1 MELLTL
7 AVALASLTYAL
18 GALILGL
25 PIPYRPLKRWGPR
38 LMADAVAAMII
49 VSSLGI
55 LLWLSDKV
63 MEIIGVTWGNFYDW
77 MTVRFTVLL
86 AVYGGLQY
94 VSTLLRSS
102 GLDILLPIVS
112 GTVSAVSAALTGL
125 RIIFFVALALQRLRY
140 YFVILGSVFYS
151 IPFRIGRSVG
161 ATMISIG
168 LVAYIAMPA
177 LPLFVETFSPDVP
190 GFSIPANHTI
200 VVDVK
205 DSVGTP
211 IPYPLLELRD
221 SGGEVEGVI
230 VGDMYGRVV
239 LGGGKD
245 MLPPVFN
252 YSIKVGFLGY
262 YFDTVPGF
270 ITELSNGSTIVVPN
284 LVYSA
289 GVGVLIHSIIMEVVS
304 NEPGEIRLRV
314 VTVLASP
321 EVLVTKVAYITD
333 VGVHIGNVTYG
344 CQWVRSYWLDIP
356 LDTCQVTGLEPGD
369 MLSIDY
375 LPGPYPGPN
384 IREKRIVYGDSV
396 EEMVES
402 LTTYAA
408 AVLYRE
414 LVLPAMYMGVVAS
427 LTAAAARVLGGS
439 IRLLPR

>member
-7 AVALASLTYAL
+7 AVALASLTYAI
-18 GALILGL
+18 GALIFGL

-55 LLWLSDKV
+55 LLWLSDRV
-63 MEIIGVTWGNFYDW
+63 MEIVGVTWGNFYDW
-77 MTVRFTVLL
+77 IAVRFTVLL

-102 GLDILLPIVS
+102 GLEVFLPIVS

-125 RIIFFVALALQRLRY
+125 RLIFFVALALQRLRY
-140 YFVILGSVFYS
+140 YFVVLGSVFYS

-177 LPLFVETFSPDVP
+177 LPLFVEAFSPEVP
-190 GFSIPANHTI
+190 GLSIPSNQTVI
-200 VVDVK
+200 VSVK

-211 IPYPLLELRD
+211 IPYPLLELWN

-230 VGDMYGRVV
+230 VGDMYGRVI

-245 MLPPVFN
+245 MLPPTFN
-252 YSIKVGFLGY
+252 YSVKAGFLGY

-270 ITELSNGSTIVVPN
+270 ITEFSNGSTLVIPN
-284 LVYSA
+284 LVYSS
-289 GVGVLIHSIIMEVVS
+289 GVGVLTRGVMMEVVE
-304 NEPGEIRLRV
+304 NDPGLIRLRV
-314 VTVLASP
+314 VAVLTSP
-321 EVLVTKVAYITD
+321 EVLVTKVAYISDID
-333 VGVHIGNVTYG
+333 VRVDNATYV

-356 LDTCQVTGLEPGD
+356 LDTCQVMALKQGAT
-369 MLSIDY
+369 LSVYY
-375 LPGPYPGPN
+375 LPGPYPGPSV
-384 IREKRIVYGDSV
+384 REKRIVYGDSV
-396 EEMVES
+396 EEVMES
-402 LTTYAA
+402 LATYAA

-439 IRLLPR
+439 IKLLPR

>member
-38 LMADAVAAMII
+38 LMADAVATMII

-86 AVYGGLQY
+86 AVYGVLQY
-94 VSTLLRSS
+94 VSTLLHSS
-102 GLDILLPIVS
+102 GLDVLIPIVS

-125 RIIFFVALALQRLRY
+125 RLIFFVALALQRLRY
-140 YFVILGSVFYS
+140 YFVVLGSVFYS
-151 IPFRIGRSVG
+151 IPFRIGKSVG

-177 LPLFVETFSPDVP
+177 LPLFVEAFSPDVP
-190 GFSIPANHTI
+190 GLSMPSNQTF
-200 VVDVK
+200 VVNVK

-211 IPYPLLELRD
+211 VPYPLLELR
-221 SGGEVEGVI
+221 SSRGEVEGMI
-230 VGDMYGRVV
+230 VGDMYGRVI

-245 MLPPVFN
+245 MLPPTFN
-252 YSIKVGFLGY
+252 YSVRVGFLGY
-262 YFDTVPGF
+262 YFDTVPSF
-270 ITELSNGSTIVVPN
+270 ITELSNDSTIVIPN
-284 LVYSA
+284 LVYYA
-289 GVGVLIHSIIMEVVS
+289 GVGVLTRGVMMDVVRD
-304 NEPGEIRLRV
+304 EPGKIRLRV
-314 VTVLASP
+314 VAVLTSP
-321 EVLVTKVAYITD
+321 EVLVTKVAYIRD
-333 VGVHIGNVTYG
+333 ASVRVGNGTYE
-344 CQWVRSYWLDIP
+344 CQWIRSYWLDIP
-356 LDTCQVTGLEPGD
+356 LDTCQITGLEKGN

-439 IRLLPR
+439 MRLLPR

>member
-7 AVALASLTYAL
+7 AVALASLTYVL

-38 LMADAVAAMII
+38 LMADAVATMII

-63 MEIIGVTWGNFYDW
+63 MEIIGVTWGSFYDW
-77 MTVRFTVLL
+77 MTLRFTVLL

-102 GLDILLPIVS
+102 GLDVFLPIVS
-112 GTVSAVSAALTGL
+112 GTVSAVGAALTGL
-125 RIIFFVALALQRLRY
+125 RLIFFAALALQRLRY
-140 YFVILGSVFYS
+140 YFVVLGSVFYS

-177 LPLFVETFSPDVP
+177 LPLFVEAFSPDVP
-190 GFSIPANHTI
+190 GLSMPSNQTF
-200 VVDVK
+200 VVNVK

-211 IPYPLLELRD
+211 VPYPLLELR
-221 SGGEVEGVI
+221 SGGGEVEGVI

-239 LGGGKD
+239 LGEGKD
-245 MLPPVFN
+245 MLPPTFN
-252 YSIKVGFLGY
+252 YSVRVGFLGY
-262 YFDTVPGF
+262 YFDTVPSF
-270 ITELSNGSTIVVPN
+270 VTELSNDSTIAIPN
-284 LVYSA
+284 LVYYA
-289 GVGVLIHSIIMEVVS
+289 GVGVLTRGVMMNVVRD
-304 NEPGEIRLRV
+304 EPGKIRLRV
-314 VTVLASP
+314 VAVLASP

-333 VGVHIGNVTYG
+333 ADVSVDNVTYE

-356 LDTCQVTGLEPGD
+356 LDTCQVTGLDAGD
-369 MLSIDY
+369 TLSIDY

-439 IRLLPR
+439 MRLLPR

>member
-38 LMADAVAAMII
+38 LMADAVATMII

-86 AVYGGLQY
+86 AVYGVLQY

-102 GLDILLPIVS
+102 GLDVLIPIVS

-125 RIIFFVALALQRLRY
+125 RLIFFVALALQRLRY
-140 YFVILGSVFYS
+140 YFVVLGSVFYS
-151 IPFRIGRSVG
+151 IPFRIGKSVG

-177 LPLFVETFSPDVP
+177 LPLFVEAFSPDVP
-190 GFSIPANHTI
+190 GLSMPSNQTF
-200 VVDVK
+200 VVNVK

-211 IPYPLLELRD
+211 VPYPLLELR
-221 SGGEVEGVI
+221 SSRGEVEGMI
-230 VGDMYGRVV
+230 VGDMYGRVI

-245 MLPPVFN
+245 MLPPTFN
-252 YSIKVGFLGY
+252 YSVRVGFLGY
-262 YFDTVPGF
+262 YFDTVPSF
-270 ITELSNGSTIVVPN
+270 ITELSNDSTIVIPN
-284 LVYSA
+284 LVYYA
-289 GVGVLIHSIIMEVVS
+289 GVGVLTRGVMMDVVRD
-304 NEPGEIRLRV
+304 EPGKIRLRV
-314 VTVLASP
+314 VAVLTSP
-321 EVLVTKVAYITD
+321 EVLVTKVAYIRD
-333 VGVHIGNVTYG
+333 ASVRVGNGTYE
-344 CQWVRSYWLDIP
+344 CQWIRSYWLDIP
-356 LDTCQVTGLEPGD
+356 LDTCQITGLEKGN

-439 IRLLPR
+439 MRLLPR

>member
-38 LMADAVAAMII
+38 LMADAVATMII

-77 MTVRFTVLL
+77 ITVRFTVLL
-86 AVYGGLQY
+86 AVYGVLQY

-102 GLDILLPIVS
+102 GLDVLIPIVS

-125 RIIFFVALALQRLRY
+125 RLIFFVALALQRLRY
-140 YFVILGSVFYS
+140 YFVVLGSVFYS
-151 IPFRIGRSVG
+151 IPFRIGKSVG

-177 LPLFVETFSPDVP
+177 LPLFVEAFSPDVP
-190 GFSIPANHTI
+190 GLSMPSNQTF
-200 VVDVK
+200 VVNVK

-211 IPYPLLELRD
+211 VPYPLLELR
-221 SGGEVEGVI
+221 SSRGEVEGMI
-230 VGDMYGRVV
+230 VGDMYGRVM

-245 MLPPVFN
+245 MLPPTFN
-252 YSIKVGFLGY
+252 YSVRVGFLGY
-262 YFDTVPGF
+262 YFDTVPSF
-270 ITELSNGSTIVVPN
+270 ITELSNGSTIVIPN
-284 LVYSA
+284 LVYYA
-289 GVGVLIHSIIMEVVS
+289 GLGVLTRGVMMDVVRD
-304 NEPGEIRLRV
+304 EPGKIRLRV
-314 VTVLASP
+314 VAVLTSP
-321 EVLVTKVAYITD
+321 EVLVTKVAYIRD
-333 VGVHIGNVTYG
+333 ASVRVGNGTYE
-344 CQWVRSYWLDIP
+344 CQWIRSYWLDIP
-356 LDTCQVTGLEPGD
+356 LDTCQITGLEKGN

-439 IRLLPR
+439 MRLLPR

>member
-38 LMADAVAAMII
+38 LMADAVATMII

-86 AVYGGLQY
+86 AVYGVLQY

-102 GLDILLPIVS
+102 GLDVLIPIVS

-125 RIIFFVALALQRLRY
+125 RLIFFVALALQRLRY
-140 YFVILGSVFYS
+140 YFVVLGSVFYS

-177 LPLFVETFSPDVP
+177 LPLFVEAFSPDVP
-190 GFSIPANHTI
+190 GLSMPSNQTF
-200 VVDVK
+200 VVNVK

-211 IPYPLLELRD
+211 VPYPLLELR
-221 SGGEVEGVI
+221 SSRGEVEGMI
-230 VGDMYGRVV
+230 VGDMYGRVI

-245 MLPPVFN
+245 MLPPTFN
-252 YSIKVGFLGY
+252 YSVRVGFLGY
-262 YFDTVPGF
+262 YFDTVPSF
-270 ITELSNGSTIVVPN
+270 ITELSNDSTIVIPN
-284 LVYSA
+284 LVYYA
-289 GVGVLIHSIIMEVVS
+289 GVGVLTRGVMMDVVRD
-304 NEPGEIRLRV
+304 EPGKIRLRV
-314 VTVLASP
+314 VAVLTSP
-321 EVLVTKVAYITD
+321 EVLVTKVAYIRD
-333 VGVHIGNVTYG
+333 ASVRVGNGTYE
-344 CQWVRSYWLDIP
+344 CQWIRSYWLDIP
-356 LDTCQVTGLEPGD
+356 LDTCQITGLEKGD

-439 IRLLPR
+439 MRLLPR

>member
-38 LMADAVAAMII
+38 LMADAVATMII

-86 AVYGGLQY
+86 AVYGVLQY

-102 GLDILLPIVS
+102 GLDVLIPIVS

-125 RIIFFVALALQRLRY
+125 RLIFFVALALQRLRY
-140 YFVILGSVFYS
+140 YFVVLGSVFYS
-151 IPFRIGRSVG
+151 IPFRIGKSVG

-177 LPLFVETFSPDVP
+177 LPLFVEAFSPDVP
-190 GFSIPANHTI
+190 GLSMPSNQTF
-200 VVDVK
+200 VVNVK

-211 IPYPLLELRD
+211 VPYPLLELR
-221 SGGEVEGVI
+221 SSRGEVEGMI
-230 VGDMYGRVV
+230 VGDMYGRVI

-245 MLPPVFN
+245 MLPPTFN
-252 YSIKVGFLGY
+252 YSVRVGFLGY
-262 YFDTVPGF
+262 YFDTVPSF
-270 ITELSNGSTIVVPN
+270 ITELSNDSTIVIPN
-284 LVYSA
+284 LVYYA
-289 GVGVLIHSIIMEVVS
+289 GVGVLTRGVMMDVVRD
-304 NEPGEIRLRV
+304 EPGKIRLRV
-314 VTVLASP
+314 VAVLTSP
-321 EVLVTKVAYITD
+321 EVLVTKVAYIRD
-333 VGVHIGNVTYG
+333 ASVRVGNGTYE
-344 CQWVRSYWLDIP
+344 CQWIRSYWLDIP
-356 LDTCQVTGLEPGD
+356 LDTCQITGLEKGD

-439 IRLLPR
+439 MRLLPR